1 MWRNQKFSRQAK
13 VKRIQH
19 HQTSLRTNAKGTS
32 LGRKCNRRKRPTKQ
46 IKIIKKM
53 VTGAYR
59 LINALNVNGINA
71 SAKRYR
77 LAEWIQK
84 QDRVYAVKRPTS
96 DWKWGDGK
104 RFSMQME
111 VNKNKSNSAFI
122 TFRRHFK
129 CFIYLNK

>member
-1 MWRNQKFSRQAK
+1 
-13 VKRIQH
+13 
-19 HQTSLRTNAKGTS
+19 
-32 LGRKCNRRKRPTKQ
+32 
-46 IKIIKKM
+46 M

-96 DWKWGDGK
+96 D
-104 RFSMQME
+104 
-111 VNKNKSNSAFI
+111 
-122 TFRRHFK
+122 
-129 CFIYLNK
+129 